1 MKNLNPDRHLALAA
15 AGAPGTGPAQAM
27 AEPTDL
33 QPRQRIFGA
42 RPADDP
48 CRPRARPAWRVL
60 ASRKTYPPRRVP
72 APNPSIFMPHT
83 PSPAVSS
90 ARLTH
95 RFVRRLGPHHFAHL
109 RAVSEGLDVG
119 ECARRYLGIE
129 HGHEAKTAH
138 HEAVDAVRAVARRR
152 GEAAWRLVGLTIRVP
167 SGSPRPSLDAF
178 AQQHDLDGF
187 SESEV
192 VKLYTEAF
200 PADRQAARGQRLR
213 ERQLALLRRLEG
225 LAAETPQLSDLV
237 AGWFDEAL
245 AAKLVTAGL
254 LTLGMLN
261 ARVSAGG
268 RWFSALPAVGIAK
281 ARRIERHLAT
291 LMPRE
296 AQPPRALFALSAT
309 PTLWGAPSPSG
320 ACGAQTDGTSD
331 IRVLEEVT
339 QAALARPLLDV
350 DSDLQ
355 AVQSW
360 IQARAGSTATATL
373 YQREAHR
380 LLLWLQYEC
389 RGATLAQV
397 SVADCG
403 AFMAFLQHIPPRWIS
418 RVRAA
423 PGQRGWAPFRGQLS
437 HASCRQSI
445 VIIASMF
452 AWLQSAQY
460 LSANP
465 WVLVNQATGDDPGK
479 KMLDTK
485 ALSEAAMFEVLRYL
499 DAQAPSPSRAR
510 MRFILLFVEAVGL
523 RSAELLSATLSNL
536 RLEPEGWVMQVHGKG
551 SKNRIAAVPGQALH
565 ALQDYLLV
573 RGLGSIQAAP
583 PTAPLLA
590 SAVDPMAPVGY
601 QALYEHVKGWLA
613 KAVRASSLPAN
624 ERERLLGA
632 TTHWLR
638 HTFGTRAIAREVP
651 LDVIQAQMGHASIQT
666 TTAIYGRAP
675 IKRRVDEL
683 GKAFG

>member
-1 MKNLNPDRHLALAA
+1 MTAIP
-15 AGAPGTGPAQAM
+15 
-27 AEPTDL
+27 
-33 QPRQRIFGA
+33 
-42 RPADDP
+42 
-48 CRPRARPAWRVL
+48 
-60 ASRKTYPPRRVP
+60 SSP
-72 APNPSIFMPHT
+72 APSG
-83 PSPAVSS
+83 
-90 ARLTH
+90 
-95 RFVRRLGPHHFAHL
+95 RFVRRLGPHHFAYL
-109 RAVSEGLDVG
+109 RAVAEGLDLG
-119 ECARRYLGIE
+119 DCARRYLGIE

-138 HEAVDAVRAVARRR
+138 QEAVDAVRAVARRR
-152 GEAAWRLVGLTIRVP
+152 GESAWRLVGLSIRVA
-167 SGSPRPSLDAF
+167 SGEARPSLDAF

-187 SESEV
+187 SEGEV
-192 VKLYTEAF
+192 LKLYTEAF
-200 PADRQAARGQRLR
+200 PLERQAARGQRLR
-213 ERQLALLRRLEG
+213 ERQLELLRRLEG
-225 LAAETPQLSDLV
+225 LAAETPQASDLV
-237 AGWFDEAL
+237 AGWFEEAL

-254 LTLGMLN
+254 LTLGALN
-261 ARVSAGG
+261 ARISAGG
-268 RWFSALPAVGIAK
+268 RWFAALPAVGIAK

-291 LMPRE
+291 LLLRE
-296 AQPPRALFALSAT
+296 AQPAKPLFTLSAT
-309 PTLWGAPSPSG
+309 PALWGVPSPSR
-320 ACGAQTDGTSD
+320 AFHASGAQADGASGDGVVQEAT
-331 IRVLEEVT
+331 T
-339 QAALARPLLDV
+339 TALARPLLDV

-360 IQARAGSTATATL
+360 IQAQAGSTATATL

-389 RGATLAQV
+389 RGATLAQM

-403 AFMAFLQHIPPRWIS
+403 DFMAFLQNIPARWIS

-423 PGQRGWAPFRGQLS
+423 PGTPGWAPFRGQLS
-437 HASCRQSI
+437 HGSCRQTI
-445 VIIASMF
+445 VINASMF

-485 ALSEAAMFEVLRYL
+485 ALSEAAMLEVLRFI

-510 MRFILLFVEAVGL
+510 IRFTLLFVEAVGL
-523 RSAELLSATLSNL
+523 RSAELLSATLGDL
-536 RLEPEGWVMQVHGKG
+536 RMEPEGWVMQVHGKG
-551 SKNRIAAVPGQALH
+551 SKNRMAAVPGQALH
-565 ALQDYLLV
+565 ALQEYLLV

-583 PTAPLLA
+583 HTAPLLA
-590 SAVDPMAPVGY
+590 STNDPMAPVGY

-624 ERERLLGA
+624 ERERLAGA

>member
-1 MKNLNPDRHLALAA
+1 MTETPSSTA
-15 AGAPGTGPAQAM
+15 PAQA
-27 AEPTDL
+27 
-33 QPRQRIFGA
+33 
-42 RPADDP
+42 
-48 CRPRARPAWRVL
+48 
-60 ASRKTYPPRRVP
+60 KT
-72 APNPSIFMPHT
+72 A
-83 PSPAVSS
+83 
-90 ARLTH
+90 
-95 RFVRRLGPHHFAHL
+95 RFVRRLGPHHFAYL
-109 RAVSEGLDVG
+109 RAVSEGLDLG

-138 HEAVDAVRAVARRR
+138 HEAVDAVRAVARRQ
-152 GEAAWRLVGLTIRVP
+152 GDGAWRLVGLRIQ
-167 SGSPRPSLDAF
+167 SPVGMPQPSLEAF
-178 AQQHDLDGF
+178 AQQHGLDGF
-187 SESEV
+187 SESDV
-192 VKLYTEAF
+192 LKLYAEAF
-200 PADRQAARGQRLR
+200 PLERKTARGQRLR
-213 ERQLALLRRLEG
+213 ERQLALLRRLER
-225 LAAETPQLSDLV
+225 LAAETPQAGDLV
-237 AGWFDEAL
+237 AGWFEEAL

-261 ARVSAGG
+261 ARISAGG

-291 LMPRE
+291 LLPRE
-296 AQPPRALFALSAT
+296 VQPPKPLFALSAT
-309 PTLWGAPSPSG
+309 PALWGAPSPSR
-320 ACGAQTDGTSD
+320 ASD
-331 IRVLEEVT
+331 AKMDAESGDLVVANVT
-339 QAALARPLLDV
+339 NAALPRPLLDV

-360 IQARAGSTATATL
+360 VQARAGSLATATL

-380 LLLWLQYEC
+380 LLLWLQYERGEGG
-389 RGATLAQV
+389 RGATLAQMT
-397 SVADCG
+397 VADCG
-403 AFMAFLQHIPPRWIS
+403 AFMAFLQYIPPRWIS
-418 RVRAA
+418 RACAA
-423 PGQRGWAPFRGQLS
+423 PGTPGWAPFRGQLS

-460 LSANP
+460 LKANP
-465 WVLVNQATGDDPGK
+465 WVLVNQATGDDSGK

-485 ALSEAAMFEVLRYL
+485 ALSEAAMAEVLRFI

-510 MRFILLFVEAVGL
+510 IRFILLFVEAVGL
-523 RSAELLSATLSNL
+523 RSAELLSATLGDL
-536 RLEPEGWVMQVHGKG
+536 RMEPEGWVMQVHGKG

-573 RGLGSIQAAP
+573 RGLSSIQAAP

-601 QALYEHVKGWLA
+601 QALYEHVRGWLA
-613 KAVRASSLPAN
+613 KAVRASSLPAT
-624 ERERLLGA
+624 ERERLAGA

-638 HTFGTRAIAREVP
+638 RTFGTRAIAREVP

>member
-1 MKNLNPDRHLALAA
+1 
-15 AGAPGTGPAQAM
+15 
-27 AEPTDL
+27 
-33 QPRQRIFGA
+33 
-42 RPADDP
+42 
-48 CRPRARPAWRVL
+48 
-60 ASRKTYPPRRVP
+60 
-72 APNPSIFMPHT
+72 
-83 PSPAVSS
+83 
-90 ARLTH
+90 
-95 RFVRRLGPHHFAHL
+95 VRRLGPHHFAHL
-109 RAVSEGLDVG
+109 RAVSEGLDLG

-138 HEAVDAVRAVARRR
+138 HEAVDAVRAVARRQ
-152 GEAAWRLVGLTIRVP
+152 GDGAWRLVGLRIQ
-167 SGSPRPSLDAF
+167 SPVGMPQPSLEAF
-178 AQQHDLDGF
+178 AQQHGLDGF

-192 VKLYTEAF
+192 LKLYAEAF
-200 PADRQAARGQRLR
+200 PLERKTARGQRLR
-213 ERQLALLRRLEG
+213 ERQLALLRRLER
-225 LAAETPQLSDLV
+225 LAAETPQAGDLV
-237 AGWFDEAL
+237 AGWFEEAL
-245 AAKLVTAGL
+245 AVKLVTAGL
-254 LTLGMLN
+254 LTLEMLN
-261 ARVSAGG
+261 ARISAGG

-291 LMPRE
+291 LLPRE
-296 AQPPRALFALSAT
+296 VQPPKPLFALSAT
-309 PTLWGAPSPSG
+309 PALWGTSSPSR
-320 ACGAQTDGTSD
+320 ASDAQMDAASGD
-331 IRVLEEVT
+331 LVVANVT
-339 QAALARPLLDV
+339 NAALPRPLLKV
-350 DSDLQ
+350 SSDLQ

-360 IQARAGSTATATL
+360 IQARAGSLATATL

-389 RGATLAQV
+389 RGATLAQMT
-397 SVADCG
+397 VADCG
-403 AFMAFLQHIPPRWIS
+403 AFMVFLQHIPPRWIS
-418 RVRAA
+418 RARAA
-423 PGQRGWAPFRGQLS
+423 PGQSGWAPFRGQLS
-437 HASCRQSI
+437 HASCRQTI

-460 LSANP
+460 LSSNP
-465 WVLVNQATGDDPGK
+465 WVLVNQSTGDDPGK

-485 ALSEAAMFEVLRYL
+485 ALSEAAMAEVLRFI

-510 MRFILLFVEAVGL
+510 IRFILLFVEAVGL
-523 RSAELLSATLSNL
+523 RSAELLSATLGNL
-536 RLEPEGWVMQVHGKG
+536 RMEPEGWVMQVRGKG

-565 ALQDYLLV
+565 ALQDYLLF

-601 QALYEHVKGWLA
+601 QALYEHVRGWLT
-613 KAVRASSLPAN
+613 KAVRASRLPAN
-624 ERERLLGA
+624 ERERLAGA

>member
-1 MKNLNPDRHLALAA
+1 MPAANLHANP
-15 AGAPGTGPAQAM
+15 T
-27 AEPTDL
+27 
-33 QPRQRIFGA
+33 
-42 RPADDP
+42 
-48 CRPRARPAWRVL
+48 
-60 ASRKTYPPRRVP
+60 PPV
-72 APNPSIFMPHT
+72 H
-83 PSPAVSS
+83 AV
-90 ARLTH
+90 
-95 RFVRRLGPHHFAHL
+95 FVRRLGPHHFAHL
-109 RAVSEGLDVG
+109 RAVAEGLDVG

-138 HEAVDAVRAVARRR
+138 QEAVDAVRAVARRR
-152 GEAAWRLVGLTIRVP
+152 GESAWRLVDLTIRVP
-167 SGSPRPSLDAF
+167 GGAPRPSLDAF
-178 AQQHDLDGF
+178 AQQHGLDGF

-192 VKLYTEAF
+192 LALYAEAF
-200 PADRQAARGQRLR
+200 PLERQAARGQRLR

-225 LAAETPQLSDLV
+225 LAAETPQPGDLV
-237 AGWFDEAL
+237 AGWFEEAL

-254 LTLGMLN
+254 LTLGALN
-261 ARVSAGG
+261 ARISTGG
-268 RWFSALPAVGIAK
+268 RWFAALPAVGIAK

-291 LMPRE
+291 LLPRE
-296 AQPPRALFALSAT
+296 VQPPKPLFALSAT
-309 PTLWGAPSPSG
+309 PELFGAPSPSR
-320 ACGAQTDGTSD
+320 APGAQADAASGD
-331 IRVLEEVT
+331 LVVENVT
-339 QAALARPLLDV
+339 NAALPRPLLDV
-350 DSDLQ
+350 DSDIQ

-360 IQARAGSTATATL
+360 IQARAGSLATATL

-389 RGATLAQV
+389 RGRALARMT
-397 SVADCG
+397 VADCG
-403 AFMAFLQHIPPRWIS
+403 AYMAFLQNIPPRWIS

-423 PGQRGWAPFRGQLS
+423 PGTPGWAPFRGQLS
-437 HASCRQSI
+437 HASCRQTI
-445 VIIASMF
+445 VIIASLF

-460 LSANP
+460 LTANS

-485 ALSEAAMFEVLRYL
+485 ALSEAAMAEVLRFI

-523 RSAELLSATLSNL
+523 RSAELLSATLGDL
-536 RLEPEGWVMQVHGKG
+536 RMEPEGWVMQVHGKG
-551 SKNRIAAVPGQALH
+551 SKNRLAAVPGQALH
-565 ALQDYLLV
+565 ALQEYLLF

-601 QALYEHVKGWLA
+601 QALYEHVRGWLA
-613 KAVRASSLPAN
+613 KAVRASSLPTN
-624 ERERLLGA
+624 ERERLAGA

-683 GKAFG
+683 GKAFR

>member
-1 MKNLNPDRHLALAA
+1 MTETPSSTA
-15 AGAPGTGPAQAM
+15 PAQART
-27 AEPTDL
+27 A
-33 QPRQRIFGA
+33 
-42 RPADDP
+42 
-48 CRPRARPAWRVL
+48 
-60 ASRKTYPPRRVP
+60 
-72 APNPSIFMPHT
+72 
-83 PSPAVSS
+83 
-90 ARLTH
+90 
-95 RFVRRLGPHHFAHL
+95 RFVRRLGSHHFAYL
-109 RAVSEGLDVG
+109 RAVSEGLDLG

-138 HEAVDAVRAVARRR
+138 HEAVDAVRAVARRQ
-152 GEAAWRLVGLTIRVP
+152 GDGAWRLVGLRIQ
-167 SGSPRPSLDAF
+167 SPVGMPQPSLEAF
-178 AQQHDLDGF
+178 AQQHGLDGF

-192 VKLYTEAF
+192 LKLYAEAF
-200 PADRQAARGQRLR
+200 PLERKTARGQRLR
-213 ERQLALLRRLEG
+213 ERQLALLRRLER
-225 LAAETPQLSDLV
+225 LAAETPQAGDLV
-237 AGWFDEAL
+237 AGWFEEAL
-245 AAKLVTAGL
+245 AVKLVTAGL

-261 ARVSAGG
+261 ARISAGG
-268 RWFSALPAVGIAK
+268 RWFATLPAVGIAK

-291 LMPRE
+291 LLPRE
-296 AQPPRALFALSAT
+296 VQPPKPLFALSAT
-309 PTLWGAPSPSG
+309 PALWGTSSPSR
-320 ACGAQTDGTSD
+320 ASDAQMDAASGD
-331 IRVLEEVT
+331 LVVANVT
-339 QAALARPLLDV
+339 NTALPRPLLDV

-360 IQARAGSTATATL
+360 IQARAGSLATATL

-389 RGATLAQV
+389 RGATLAQMK
-397 SVADCG
+397 VADCG
-403 AFMAFLQHIPPRWIS
+403 AFMVFLQHIPPRWIS
-418 RVRAA
+418 RARAA
-423 PGQRGWAPFRGQLS
+423 PGQSGWAPFRGQLS
-437 HASCRQSI
+437 HASCRQTI

-460 LSANP
+460 LSSNP
-465 WVLVNQATGDDPGK
+465 WVLVNQSTGDDPGK

-485 ALSEAAMFEVLRYL
+485 ALSEAAMLEVLRFI
-499 DAQAPSPSRAR
+499 DVQAPSPSRAR
-510 MRFILLFVEAVGL
+510 IRFILLFVEAVGL
-523 RSAELLSATLSNL
+523 RSAELLSATLGDL
-536 RLEPEGWVMQVHGKG
+536 RMEPEGWVMQVHGKG

-565 ALQDYLLV
+565 ALHDYLLF
-573 RGLGSIQAAP
+573 RGLGSIQAATP
-583 PTAPLLA
+583 AAPLLA

-601 QALYEHVKGWLA
+601 QALYEHVRGWLA

-624 ERERLLGA
+624 ERERLAGA